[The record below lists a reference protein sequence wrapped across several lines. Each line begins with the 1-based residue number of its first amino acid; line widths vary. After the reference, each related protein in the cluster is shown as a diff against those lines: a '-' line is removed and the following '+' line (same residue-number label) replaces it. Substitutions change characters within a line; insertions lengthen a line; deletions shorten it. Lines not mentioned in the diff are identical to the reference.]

1 MSSMDDWVNK
11 LWYTHESEYHTI
23 IKNDLTD
30 GYEHEKTFK
39 IRESKTA
46 KGSILEMPAF
56 IYQT

>member
-1 MSSMDDWVNK
+1 MDDWVNE
-11 LWYTHESEYHTI
+11 LWYTHESEYHTM

-30 GYEHEKTFK
+30 VYEHEKTFK